1 MKGCP
6 PMFRPLMIAL
16 ALCAS
21 AAPASATWLQCTAS
35 GADST
40 GTLAF
45 QTTSVDV
52 GALPP
57 ARVAALKQRLAA
69 YVAKTDAEAK
79 LSGVECTAFDD
90 VTTAGSHYS
99 QTLAATARRIG
110 WEHVTVVQPDDWL
123 APKDI
128 VSAPD
133 QP

>member
-1 MKGCP
+1 
-6 PMFRPLMIAL
+6 MFRPTMIAL
-16 ALCAS
+16 ALCAC
-21 AAPASATWLQCTAS
+21 AAPASATWLQCTAL
-35 GADST
+35 GADDT
-40 GTLAF
+40 GALAF

-69 YVAKTDAEAK
+69 YVTKTDAEAK
-79 LSGVECTAFDD
+79 IASIECGAFDD

-99 QTLAATARRIG
+99 HILAATARRIG
-110 WEHVTVVQPDDWL
+110 WERLTVVQPDDWL
-123 APKDI
+123 GPKDI